1 MTFRFEQLQLLPN
14 CEYDYDNKKFLGVYE
29 CNDYVQYV
37 ELLNWMKENDKDVRL
52 VQERFNY
59 TINDFETVLDDEVF
73 RIVNIDL
80 RISLDDNNTGNVC
93 VYVTSEF

>member
-1 MTFRFEQLQLLPN
+1 MTFRFEQLELLPS

-29 CNDYVQYV
+29 CNDYVQYI
-37 ELLNWMKENDKDVRL
+37 ELLNWMKENNKNVRL

-59 TINDFETVLDDEVF
+59 TNNDFETVLDDEIF
-73 RIVNIDL
+73 RIVDIDL
-80 RISLDDNNTGNVC
+80 RISLDDINVGNIC